1 MTSDTQAPL
10 PTEENQLQAVS
21 EAPFLTRFKAIL
33 EQHLTDSDLSVE
45 DLGTEV
51 GLSRVQLYRKVKA
64 LTGRS
69 PVELLRTAR
78 LQRARQMLLTTDKN
92 ISEIAYE
99 VGFSAPSYFTKC
111 FRDEFGISPSELTNK
126 Q

>member
-1 MTSDTQAPL
+1 M
-10 PTEENQLQAVS
+10 
-21 EAPFLTRFKAIL
+21 
-33 EQHLTDSDLSVE
+33 
-45 DLGTEV
+45 
-51 GLSRVQLYRKVKA
+51 
-64 LTGRS
+64 
-69 PVELLRTAR
+69 ELLRTAR
-78 LQRARQMLLTTDKN
+78 LQRARQMILTTDKN